1 MLSAWCKI
9 WIYYSFFNHFCMAQP
24 VVSKLLHVID
34 FKKWFPVG
42 VLRYRIYYGKIYIW
56 QHSVYYSVPWHRS
69 WTQWKMFAVVSST
82 LFQEKETQG
91 DFLQEVLES
100 GCSSI
105 TVPMGEC
112 FTSASRPS
120 KRGAAF
126 VLLIPL
132 DFIQKYFFR
141 LKQCAST
148 VDNLCYL
155 SEHYKEQTQAASP
168 LPAPDNSYLEMGR
181 WKASLLSSP
190 TFFFLSFIC
199 AWVSSAFSQPLKGAS
214 PMRPHKKPCVG

>member
-1 MLSAWCKI
+1 MSETFGNIDNLKENYNWFCEKVQYNFI
-9 WIYYSFFNHFCMAQP
+9 FFSFILIIEQL

-105 TVPMGEC
+105 TVLMGEC
-112 FTSASRPS
+112 FASASRPS

-132 DFIQKYFFR
+132 DFIQKYFF
-141 LKQCAST
+141 
-148 VDNLCYL
+148 
-155 SEHYKEQTQAASP
+155 H
-168 LPAPDNSYLEMGR
+168 
-181 WKASLLSSP
+181 
-190 TFFFLSFIC
+190 
-199 AWVSSAFSQPLKGAS
+199 
-214 PMRPHKKPCVG
+214 